1 MNLTKML
8 NTFALI
14 HRAIKF
20 LLSTNELYQF
30 KYLTKAQKND
40 ETSKM
45 TSKNKKRIIIS

>member
-14 HRAIKF
+14 HRAFKF

-30 KYLTKAQKND
+30 RYFTKAQEND
-40 ETSKM
+40 EAYEM
-45 TSKNKKRIIIS
+45 TQRKDA